1 MLNLGSWIRMK
12 QETTG
17 PRSTPDPALS
27 LEMGSTQYQTM
38 VNHLREWLPN
48 EGCGLIAMSGARAAK
63 LYPGTNVERSPI
75 RYEMDPKEVFRAL
88 REIDARGWRLGAI
101 FHSHPASEAYPSS
114 TDLALMYDPN
124 VFMVIVSF
132 AGDDPEAGVFRYDEG
147 EIQRVPLILVSDGEG
162 ADQ

>member
-1 MLNLGSWIRMK
+1 MK
-12 QETTG
+12 QETTD
-17 PRSTPDPALS
+17 PRSTPDPVSS
-27 LEMGSTQYQTM
+27 LEMDAHQYRAM
-38 VNHLREWLPN
+38 VDHLREWLPN
-48 EGCGLIAMSGARAAK
+48 EGCGLIAMSGTRATK
-63 LYPGTNVERSPI
+63 LYLGSNVERSPI
-75 RYEMDPKEVFRAL
+75 RYEMDPKQVFQAL